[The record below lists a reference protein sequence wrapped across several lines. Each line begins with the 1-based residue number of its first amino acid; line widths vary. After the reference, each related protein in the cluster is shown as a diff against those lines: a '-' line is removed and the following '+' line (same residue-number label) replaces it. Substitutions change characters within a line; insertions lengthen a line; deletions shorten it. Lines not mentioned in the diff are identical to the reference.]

1 MLRLAQEVDTTPAPP
16 LSAPRPPTAGASERA
31 GLRGLPW
38 PVTSVSSLEF
48 EVTQVFKLIKTA
60 PAVVAGNG
68 QVVVATPAGTLYG
81 LPNPDNAGVSWVSQ
95 PSGFPAGGWVEGGS
109 DDEKD
114 NSCCYDLLLDQGNNI
129 YAVITERN
137 LLDGRVYA
145 YQPGGQVSKW
155 GTPYADLQTNLQL
168 LEVYHISALE
178 VGAAGALFVPT
189 FSLLTKVGMVI
200 VDTATGA
207 TTNVS
212 LDADPSVPLA
222 YAGYGSATGNA
233 WIDSTNGA
241 AVMSTHA
248 NPAGGYAVQGWNKGS
263 PSSPLWSSSKG
274 DFITGI
280 TQSNPTVDPW
290 KKCGRRVSRH
300 VRDCSDE
307 TWTPL
312 CRPLLPPF
320 SSSPPAAAQVHLL
333 YWPAGPQGAREL
345 LLRAGGLRWA
355 HPSVLPWLYGQGCR
369 DQ

>member
-1 MLRLAQEVDTTPAPP
+1 MPARARKSPQLLRTPPESARRVFYVAPRLFPRLAQEVDTTPAPP

-95 PSGFPAGGWVEGGS
+95 PTGFPAGGWVEGGS

-155 GTPYADLQTNLQL
+155 GTPLRRPADQ
-168 LEVYHISALE
+168 
-178 VGAAGALFVPT
+178 
-189 FSLLTKVGMVI
+189 
-200 VDTATGA
+200 
-207 TTNVS
+207 
-212 LDADPSVPLA
+212 
-222 YAGYGSATGNA
+222 
-233 WIDSTNGA
+233 
-241 AVMSTHA
+241 
-248 NPAGGYAVQGWNKGS
+248 
-263 PSSPLWSSSKG
+263 
-274 DFITGI
+274 
-280 TQSNPTVDPW
+280 
-290 KKCGRRVSRH
+290 
-300 VRDCSDE
+300 
-307 TWTPL
+307 
-312 CRPLLPPF
+312 
-320 SSSPPAAAQVHLL
+320 PAAAGSLPHF
-333 YWPAGPQGAREL
+333 GARSGRGRRAFCAHVQPAHQGGHGYCRHGYGRDDQCVPRRRPRRVPR
-345 LLRAGGLRWA
+345 LLRLWQRHGQRVDRQHQRCRRHVHARKPGGRVRRAGLEQELA
-355 HPSVLPWLYGQGCR
+355 FACVVIE
-369 DQ
+369 